1 MNMNTTLGVY
11 LRNVHGIPESGYGWI
26 LSLNAA
32 MVVLFQFP
40 ITRRIEKRPPMRM
53 MALGAALLA
62 IGFAMYRFFAAY
74 VMFLTAMAVIT
85 LGEMVMVP
93 VSNALVFQ
101 FAPQEMRGRYS
112 YVYGLSWGISFAA
125 GPVLAGLIMDN
136 LDPNLLWYACGILGL
151 VATLGFL
158 ALNRRSRPRTPA

>member
-1 MNMNTTLGVY
+1 
-11 LRNVHGIPESGYGWI
+11 
-26 LSLNAA
+26 
-32 MVVLFQFP
+32 
-40 ITRRIEKRPPMRM
+40 
-53 MALGAALLA
+53 
-62 IGFAMYRFFAAY
+62 
-74 VMFLTAMAVIT
+74 MFLAAMAVIT
-85 LGEMVMVP
+85 LGEMLMVP

-136 LDPNLLWYACGILGL
+136 LDPNWLWYACGLLGL

-158 ALNRRSRPRTPA
+158 ALYRRDRLVASPSTAEEKPK